1 VTVHALFSFLEVIL
15 KTADALL
22 ILEAGRI
29 VNPNQSLS

>member
-22 ILEAGRI
+22 ILEAGRMQSA
-29 VNPNQSLS
+29 NQSLP